1 MAKFNPAVSTYIANS
16 AEFAQPI
23 LIELRAII
31 HNFCPEVVETIK
43 WSFPVFVYKD
53 SILCNMASFK
63 EHCSF
68 GFWLSSLM
76 TDPHGIFQRSEQG
89 GMGDLGK
96 IKSLADIP
104 EPAKLGA
111 SVLEAMKL
119 IEAGTKLPKGPKKEV
134 KELTIPNELTKAL
147 AEHAAAKIVF
157 DNFSYSHKREYVDW
171 INGAKTEATLTK
183 RLDTTISNLLEGKSK
198 EWKYKK

>member
-43 WSFPVFVYKD
+43 WNFPVFVYKD

-68 GFWLSSLM
+68 GFWLGSLM
-76 TDPHGIFQRSEQG
+76 KDPHGIFLRTEQG

-96 IKSLADIP
+96 LKSLNDLP
-104 EPAKLGA
+104 DPSKLGA
-111 SVLEAMKL
+111 SILEAMQL
-119 IEAGTKLPKGPKKEV
+119 TDAGMKLPKKPKKDTT
-134 KELTIPNELTKAL
+134 ELKIPNELTKAL
-147 AEHAAAKIVF
+147 AEHAAAKTVF

-171 INGAKTEATLTK
+171 LNEAKTEETLNK
-183 RLDTTISNLLEGKSK
+183 RLETTILNLLEGKPK

>member
-43 WSFPVFVYKD
+43 WSFPNFEYKG
-53 SILCNMASFK
+53 SILCSMASFK

-68 GFWLSSLM
+68 GFWLGSLM
-76 TDPHGIFQRSEQG
+76 KDPHGIFLRTEQG

-96 IKSLADIP
+96 LKSLDDIP
-104 EPAKLGA
+104 NPTKLGE
-111 SVLEAMKL
+111 SILEAIQL
-119 IEAGTKLPKGPKKEV
+119 IEAGVKLPKKPKKETQ
-134 KELTIPNELTKAL
+134 ELSIPNALTKAL

>member
-68 GFWLSSLM
+68 GFWLGSLM
-76 TDPHGIFQRSEQG
+76 KDPHGILQRTEQG

-96 IKSLADIP
+96 LKSVDDLPDA
-104 EPAKLGA
+104 AKLGA
-111 SVLEAMKL
+111 SILEGMQL
-119 IEAGTKLPKGPKKEV
+119 IEAGAKLPKKPRKDQ

-147 AEHAAAKIVF
+147 AEHAAAKTVF
-157 DNFSYSHKREYVDW
+157 DNFSYSHQREYVEW
-171 INGAKTEATLTK
+171 LNEAKTEATLNK
-183 RLDTTISNLLEGKSK
+183 RLETTISNLLEGKSK

>member
-23 LIELRAII
+23 LIELRAIV

-43 WSFPVFVYKD
+43 WNFPVFVYKGT
-53 SILCNMASFK
+53 ILCNMASFK

-76 TDPHGIFQRSEQG
+76 TDSHGIFQRTEQG

-96 IKSLADIP
+96 IRSLDDIP
-104 EPAKLGA
+104 EPTKLGA
-111 SVLEAMKL
+111 SVLEGMKL
-119 IEAGTKLPKGPKKEV
+119 IDAGMKLPKKPKKDP
-134 KELTIPNELTKAL
+134 KELSIPNELTKAL

-157 DNFSYSHKREYVDW
+157 DNFPYSHQREYVDW
-171 INGAKTEATLTK
+171 LNEAKTEATLNK
-183 RLDTTISNLLEGKSK
+183 RLETTISNLLEGKSK
-198 EWKYKK
+198 EWKYKR